1 MKLLEFVGASR
12 DELLLFPR
20 GVQREMGLQLD
31 RVQNSLLPDDSKA
44 MTTIGAGVFEIRAR
58 DESGA
63 YRTIYVAKHLDT
75 VFVLHCF
82 QKKTQ
87 RTSQVNI
94 ETARQRLQ
102 VVLNAATKRKR
113 EKS

>member
-1 MKLLEFVGASR
+1 
-12 DELLLFPR
+12 
-20 GVQREMGLQLD
+20 MGFQLD

-87 RTSQVNI
+87 RTSRVNI

>member
-12 DELLLFPR
+12 DELLSFPR
-20 GVQREMGLQLD
+20 GVQREMGFQLD

-63 YRTIYVAKHLDT
+63 YRTIYSRRCQASRAKLPI
-75 VFVLHCF
+75 
-82 QKKTQ
+82 K
-87 RTSQVNI
+87 NP
-94 ETARQRLQ
+94 
-102 VVLNAATKRKR
+102 LNLNQQQQFLRNFA
-113 EKS
+113 